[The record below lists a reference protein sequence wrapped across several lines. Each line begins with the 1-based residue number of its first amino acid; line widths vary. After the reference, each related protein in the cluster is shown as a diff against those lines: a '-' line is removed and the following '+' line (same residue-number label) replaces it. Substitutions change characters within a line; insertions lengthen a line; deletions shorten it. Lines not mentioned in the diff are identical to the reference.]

1 MIKKE
6 AGRKG
11 WSTLTA
17 KKGEV
22 APISDIEFKG
32 TISGPVNGAI
42 GVGDCE
48 GKICRLIE
56 IFTPYGELASVR
68 NGGISLQDKGKEA
81 RKCENK
87 SKKAHDWIKIM
98 LPAHKWQEA
107 KWEALG

>member
-6 AGRKG
+6 PGRKG

-17 KKGEV
+17 KDGEV

-32 TISGPVNGAI
+32 TSSGPVNGAI
-42 GVGDCE
+42 GVGDDE

-68 NGGISLQDKGKEA
+68 NGGISMQDKRKEA
-81 RKCENK
+81 GKCENK
-87 SKKAHDWIKIM
+87 AKKAQD
-98 LPAHKWQEA
+98 
-107 KWEALG
+107 

>member
-1 MIKKE
+1 MINKE
-6 AGRKG
+6 PGRKG
-11 WSTLTA
+11 WSTLSA

-32 TISGPVNGAI
+32 TSSGPVNGAI
-42 GVGDCE
+42 GVGDGE

-68 NGGISLQDKGKEA
+68 NGGISMQDKRKEA
-81 RKCENK
+81 GKCENK
-87 SKKAHDWIKIM
+87 SKKPHDWIKIM
-98 LPAHKWQEA
+98 LPAREWQEA

>member
-6 AGRKG
+6 SGRKG
-11 WSTLTA
+11 WSTLSA
-17 KKGEV
+17 KEGEV
-22 APISDIEFKG
+22 APISDIEFKRR
-32 TISGPVNGAI
+32 TSRPVNGAI
-42 GVGDCE
+42 LIANGE

-56 IFTPYGELASVR
+56 IFTPYGELTGVR

-87 SKKAHDWIKIM
+87 SKKPHDWIKIM
-98 LPAHKWQEA
+98 LPAHEWQEA

>member
-11 WSTLTA
+11 WSTLSP
-17 KKGEV
+17 KEGEV

-32 TISGPVNGAI
+32 TSSGPVNGAI
-42 GVGDCE
+42 GVGDGE

-56 IFTPYGELASVR
+56 IFTPYGELTSVR
-68 NGGISLQDKGKEA
+68 NRGISLQDKGKEA
-81 RKCENK
+81 GKCENK
-87 SKKAHDWIKIM
+87 SKKPHDWIKIM
-98 LPAHKWQEA
+98 LPAHEWQEA

>member
-11 WSTLTA
+11 WSTLSP
-17 KKGEV
+17 KESEV
-22 APISDIEFKG
+22 ASISDIEFNW

-42 GVGDCE
+42 LIANGE

-68 NGGISLQDKGKEA
+68 NGGISLQDRGKEA

-98 LPAHKWQEA
+98 LPAHEWQEA

>member
-6 AGRKG
+6 PGRKE
-11 WSTLTA
+11 WSTLPA
-17 KKGEV
+17 EEGEV

-32 TISGPVNGAI
+32 GTSRPVNGAI
-42 GVGDCE
+42 GVGDGE

-56 IFTPYGELASVR
+56 IFTPYGELTSVR
-68 NGGISLQDKGKEA
+68 NRRISLQDRGKEA
-81 RKCENK
+81 GKCENK

-98 LPAHKWQEA
+98 LPAHEWQEA

>member
-6 AGRKG
+6 PGRKG

-17 KKGEV
+17 KEGEV

-42 GVGDCE
+42 GVGDGE

-56 IFTPYGELASVR
+56 IFTPYGELTSVR

-81 RKCENK
+81 GKFENK
-87 SKKAHDWIKIM
+87 PKKAHGLTK
-98 LPAHKWQEA
+98 
-107 KWEALG
+107 

>member
-6 AGRKG
+6 PGRKG
-11 WSTLTA
+11 WSTLSP
-17 KKGEV
+17 KEGEV

-32 TISGPVNGAI
+32 TVSGPVNGAI
-42 GVGDCE
+42 GVGD
-48 GKICRLIE
+48 GKEKFSRLIE
-56 IFTPYGELASVR
+56 IFTPYGELTSVR

-87 SKKAHDWIKIM
+87 SKKAHDRIKIM
-98 LPAHKWQEA
+98 LPAHEWQEA

>member
-6 AGRKG
+6 PGRKG

-17 KKGEV
+17 KDGEV

-32 TISGPVNGAI
+32 TSSGPVNGAI
-42 GVGDCE
+42 GVGDDE

-68 NGGISLQDKGKEA
+68 NGGISMQDKRKEA
-81 RKCENK
+81 GKCENK
-87 SKKAHDWIKIM
+87 SKKPHDWIKIM
-98 LPAHKWQEA
+98 LPAREWQEA
-107 KWEALG
+107 KWEALR

>member
-11 WSTLTA
+11 WSTLPA

-22 APISDIEFKG
+22 APILDIEFNW
-32 TISGPVNGAI
+32 TSSGPVNGAI
-42 GVGDCE
+42 GVGDGE

-68 NGGISLQDKGKEA
+68 NRVISLQDKGKEA
-81 RKCENK
+81 GKYENK

-98 LPAHKWQEA
+98 LPAHEWQEA